1 MNCLNQGPTA
11 QCWTEISRELLIETY
26 SLGLRSIAGE
36 WEDVMVRSGCMQA
49 GSCCPFRSVGSGIM
63 TIAQESAN
71 PQILENDGAHA
82 CGYQVL
88 ESGVVTFLNRT
99 NRIAV

>member
-11 QCWTEISRELLIETY
+11 QRWTEISRELLIETY

-49 GSCCPFRSVGSGIM
+49 GSCCPFRSGGSGIM
-63 TIAQESAN
+63 TVALAQESAN
-71 PQILENDGAHA
+71 PQIRKNDEANVGTK
-82 CGYQVL
+82 C
-88 ESGVVTFLNRT
+88 T
-99 NRIAV
+99 NLAPCCSLIVIIV